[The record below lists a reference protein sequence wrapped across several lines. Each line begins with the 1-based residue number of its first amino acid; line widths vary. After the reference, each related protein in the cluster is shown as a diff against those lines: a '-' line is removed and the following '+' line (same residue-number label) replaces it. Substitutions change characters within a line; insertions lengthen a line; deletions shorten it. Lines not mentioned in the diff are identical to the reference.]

1 MEIVMK
7 KLVPA
12 ILLFTVLSMAVISIF
27 GCALSPKYTVHFLD
41 RDLHYRSGKTVSIDV
56 TEYVNIAGAEYH
68 FYMDGE
74 SISPQSTEEDKC
86 ALVFT
91 MPEHDVSIT
100 CDRTI
105 AGLPEEDE

>member
-1 MEIVMK
+1 MK
-7 KLVPA
+7 KFVLS
-12 ILLFTVLSMAVISIF
+12 ILLFTVLSMVVISIF
-27 GCALSPKYTVHFLD
+27 GCASSPKYTVHFLD

-74 SISPQSTEEDKC
+74 SISPQSTEDDKS

-91 MPEHDVSIT
+91 MPEHDVNIT
-100 CDRTI
+100 CDRTM
-105 AGLPEEDE
+105 AGLPEEEE

>member
-1 MEIVMK
+1 MK
-7 KLVPA
+7 KFVLS
-12 ILLFTVLSMAVISIF
+12 ILLFTVLCTVAIGFF
-27 GCALSPKYTVHFLD
+27 GCVSSPKYTVHFMEQ
-41 RDLHYRSGKTVSIDV
+41 DLHYRSGKTVSIDV

-74 SISPQSTEEDKC
+74 SISPQSMEDDKC

-100 CDRTI
+100 CERTI
-105 AGLPEEDE
+105 AGLPEDEE